1 MEIGQEKLS
10 KNTMLDKQKIKFQG
24 LVLSKMAFTEQ

>member
-1 MEIGQEKLS
+1 MKIGQEKLS

-24 LVLSKMAFTEQ
+24 LALSKMAFIEQ